1 MRLFAAIRPPR
12 EALAH
17 LDGVLEPIRRAEGL
31 TLRWGDPGQWHLTLA
46 FAPAVPDGALDD
58 VVAHLSDIA
67 ARHDPLELHLAGAGE
82 FGHRTLWIGVGGEVP
97 ALERLLGE
105 PLLEP
110 RDGPDASGG
119 HGGSARDRHRAH
131 LTVARVSAR
140 APQTRRRRG
149 TRRER
154 AADPVA
160 AMLRRT
166 VHTLSVYRGPAWT
179 AAEIEVVASHLG
191 QGRSGG
197 PLHEVL
203 ARVPLA

>member
-17 LDGVLEPIRRAEGL
+17 LDAVLEPVRQAEGL
-31 TLRWGDPGQWHLTLA
+31 TLRWGDPQQWHLTLA
-46 FAPAVPDGALDD
+46 FAPSVPDGALED
-58 VVAHLSDIA
+58 VVEQVRGIA
-67 ARHDPLELHLAGAGE
+67 AVSQPVELRLAGAGE
-82 FGHRTLWIGVGGEVP
+82 FAGRTLWIGVGGEVRI
-97 ALERLLGE
+97 LERLMAENLLGVS
-105 PLLEP
+105 
-110 RDGPDASGG
+110 ASA
-119 HGGSARDRHRAH
+119 ARERHRAH

-140 APQTRRRRG
+140 APQVRRRRG

-160 AMLRRT
+160 AMLGRT
-166 VHTLSVYRGPAWT
+166 VHALSIYTGPTWT
-179 AAEIEVVASHLG
+179 ARELELVASHPG

-203 ARVPLA
+203 ATVPLG